1 MLVQPKIKMEISKK
15 IKDSK
20 LTYVSL
26 GMLICGLGGYLFWP
40 ASISEMTS
48 QYSLLDPAAIVSNE
62 QDLLVRFQPLRS
74 AMLAQFENHEKF
86 TIGMYFEYLPTGAN
100 IVVNNDKAMWP
111 ASLIKIPVAMAV
123 MKKVERGEWRL
134 DNRLVILDEDKDSSF
149 GDMYLK
155 PTGTTLTIE
164 ELLKYTLVDSD
175 NTAHFVLLRN
185 LNAEELEDVFTHL
198 GLDDVL
204 EGLKK
209 NPEADSVDNR
219 MTAKTYSVFFR
230 SLFNATYLS
239 PDNSQ
244 LFLNYLVDG
253 PTEYA
258 KSGVP
263 EEVIFTHKTG
273 IREEEGVWA
282 DSGIVYEN
290 RRPYLLTI
298 MIEKKNPADE
308 VSKEEIENLFKDI
321 SSQIYTYVHTL

>member
-1 MLVQPKIKMEISKK
+1 MKIFKI

-20 LTYVSL
+20 ATYIL
-26 GMLICGLGGYLFWP
+26 MGIMLSAVTAYFIWP
-40 ASISEMTS
+40 ASISELAAK
-48 QYSLLDPAAIVSNE
+48 YSLLDPAAIVSTE

-86 TIGMYFEYLPTGAN
+86 HIGLYFEYLPTGSN
-100 IVVNNDKAMWP
+100 IVINNDRAMWP

-134 DNRLVILDEDKDSSF
+134 DNQLVILDEDKDSSF
-149 GDMYLK
+149 GNLYLE

-164 ELLKYTLVDSD
+164 ELLKSTLVDSD

-185 LNAEELEDVFTHL
+185 LDAEELEDVFTHL
-198 GLDDVL
+198 GLDQVL

-209 NPEADSVDNR
+209 NPDANSVDNR

-239 PDNSQ
+239 PENSQ
-244 LFLNYLVDG
+244 IFLEYLVDS
-253 PTEYA
+253 PAEYA

-263 EEVIFTHKTG
+263 SDVVFTHKTG
-273 IREEEGVWA
+273 VREEDGVWA
-282 DSGIVYEN
+282 DSGIVHEY
-290 RRPYLLTI
+290 RRPYILTI
-298 MIEKKNPADE
+298 MIEKKNADDE
-308 VSKEEIENLFKDI
+308 VTGEEIEDLFKDI